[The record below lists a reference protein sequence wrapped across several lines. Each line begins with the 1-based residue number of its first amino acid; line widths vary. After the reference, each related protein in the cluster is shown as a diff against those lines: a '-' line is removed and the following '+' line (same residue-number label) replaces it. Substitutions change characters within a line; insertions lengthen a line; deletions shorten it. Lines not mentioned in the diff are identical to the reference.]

1 MRFLLQRTGTIDQYK
16 EHHLG
21 TQPIRV
27 LNNMNLYMFMNTH
40 PGFNSELITAIEKHG
55 LAKKITLKYGESR
68 IERTPYI
75 DGGDKSITLDETF
88 LSYLWCI
95 CHAIYVIYVQTV
107 DFPRVNKI
115 AGFNKYPISPELLSK
130 AHELFDY
137 AKSLISV
144 FGKWDIENMPN
155 PERYLA
161 ENRDYIEQPNMFY
174 TEAMKFILCHE
185 YVHAIRHIDKIKAG
199 GYEHS
204 HYIEFE
210 KEADYEAIES
220 MKKGMSAKSPAHP
233 VPIGVTLGI
242 LSMFFFKS
250 TTKAL
255 RHPNTEDRL
264 VQALV
269 QLQLDDDSPCWGL
282 ALVGLKLWSEQ
293 FGLSLH
299 WNPLVPDKE
308 SFYDVIGQIKATA
321 NPYAH

>member
-1 MRFLLQRTGTIDQYK
+1 MRFLFQRTGIIDQYK

-40 PGFNSELITAIEKHG
+40 PGFNGELITAIEKHG
-55 LAKKITLKYGESR
+55 LAKKIDIKYGESK

-75 DGGDKSITLDETF
+75 DNDSKAITLDETF
-88 LSYLWCI
+88 LSYLWCV
-95 CHAIYVIYVQTV
+95 CHTIYMIYLQTV
-107 DFPRVNKI
+107 NFPRVNKI
-115 AGFNKYPISPELLSK
+115 AGFDKYHISSELLSK
-130 AHELFDY
+130 AYELFDY
-137 AKSLISV
+137 AKSLII
-144 FGKWDIENMPN
+144 FFDKWDIDNMPN

-174 TEAMKFILCHE
+174 AEAIKFILCHE
-185 YVHAIRHIDKIKAG
+185 YVHAIRHIDKIKSTN
-199 GYEHS
+199 YEHS

-210 KEADYEAIES
+210 READYEAIEL
-220 MKKGMSAKSPAHP
+220 MKRGMSAESSVHP
-233 VPIGVTLGI
+233 VSIGVTLGI
-242 LSMFFFKS
+242 LSMFFFKA

-269 QLQLDDDSPCWGL
+269 QLDLDDDSPCWGL

-308 SFYDVIGQIKATA
+308 AFYEVIGQIKVTA
-321 NPYAH
+321 NS

>member
-1 MRFLLQRTGTIDQYK
+1 MRFLLQRTGIIDQYK

-55 LAKKITLKYGESR
+55 LAKKIDIKYGESR

-75 DGGDKSITLDETF
+75 DGDNKAITLDETF
-88 LSYLWCI
+88 LSYLWCV

-115 AGFNKYPISPELLSK
+115 AGFDKYPISPELLAK
-130 AHELFDY
+130 ANELFDY

-144 FGKWDIENMPN
+144 FDKWDVENMPN

-161 ENRDYIEQPNMFY
+161 ENRNYIEQPNMFY
-174 TEAMKFILCHE
+174 TEAIKFILCHE

-199 GYEHS
+199 DYEHS

-210 KEADYEAIES
+210 READYEAIEL
-220 MKKGMSAKSPAHP
+220 MKKGIGAKSPAHP

-250 TTKAL
+250 NTKAL

-299 WNPLVPDKE
+299 WNLLLPDKE
-308 SFYDVIGQIKATA
+308 AFYEVVGQIKAAA
-321 NPYAH
+321 NP